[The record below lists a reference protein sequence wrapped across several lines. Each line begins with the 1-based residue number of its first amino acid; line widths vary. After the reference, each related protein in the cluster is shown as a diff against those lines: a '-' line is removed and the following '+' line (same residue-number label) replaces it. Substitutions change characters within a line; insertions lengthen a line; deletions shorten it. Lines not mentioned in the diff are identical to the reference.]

1 MVNLIG
7 KTYMVHQ
14 SVPQVKILIWWIITQ
29 KSQVFGKEEFLCN
42 VQLRRLI
49 NLVWKCKRSILKRWK
64 RQNLI
69 FKTECFQWQYFS
81 LAPLTYLKT
90 KKNISYKLKSNIKN
104 GQVDM
109 TLVKGV
115 MVVRIK
121 VIFSIILINSL
132 IKNMTNLTTNI
143 VSFLLQV

>member
-14 SVPQVKILIWWIITQ
+14 SVPLVKILIWWIITQ
-29 KSQVFGKEEFLCN
+29 KSQVFGKEEFLCS

-49 NLVWKCKRSILKRWK
+49 NLVWEVKRSILKRWK
-64 RQNLI
+64 RQNLF
-69 FKTECFQWQYFS
+69 FKTECFQSQYFS
-81 LAPLTYLKT
+81 LASLTYLKT
-90 KKNISYKLKSNIKN
+90 IKNISYKLKSKIKN

-109 TLVKGV
+109 TLENKI
-115 MVVRIK
+115 RIK
-121 VIFSIILINSL
+121 VIFSIILIIRL
-132 IKNMTNLTTNI
+132 IKLMTNLTKNI